1 MEQPIPLDHALALA
15 YFKEGFPY
23 GEDNHRLFEEVSHG
37 GDLEFFTLVLEQFIP
52 VTERYLATFELDAPD
67 RLYLFYGEA
76 FPYQLKQLLEH
87 NPNPTDP
94 LLEQCAQ
101 RTLQTLAQTMRDIRQ

>member
-1 MEQPIPLDHALALA
+1 MEQSIPLDHALAFA
-15 YFKEGFPY
+15 YLKEGFPY
-23 GEDNHRLFEEVSHG
+23 DDGNHLLFENVSNG

-52 VTERYLATFELDAPD
+52 VIECYLAAFELDAPD

-87 NPNPTDP
+87 NPNPTDQ
-94 LLEQCAQ
+94 LLEQCVQ
-101 RTLQTLAQTMRDIRQ
+101 RTLQTLSQTMRDIRQ

>member
-1 MEQPIPLDHALALA
+1 MEQLIPLDHALALA

-23 GEDNHRLFEEVSHG
+23 GEDNHRLFEEVSNG

-52 VTERYLATFELDAPD
+52 VIERYLATFELDAPD

-87 NPNPTDP
+87 TPNPTAP